1 MFTPDKRPD
10 NPDFWKMSQ
19 IIIDCDAQAEEQGL
33 EPVLDGY
40 VDKDALVYMANQRAY
55 RALNIQRESDLQD
68 EATRESV
75 SIIAAMWMDA
85 FIVGAKYERKTQDGT
100 ETGIGSPL
108 DPRL

>member
-1 MFTPDKRPD
+1 MYTPDKRPD
-10 NPDFWKMSQ
+10 HPDFWKMSQ

-33 EPVLDGY
+33 DEVLDGY

-55 RALNIQRESDLQD
+55 RALNIQRESELQD
-68 EATRESV
+68 AATRESV

-85 FIVGAKYERKTQDGT
+85 FIVGAKYERKIQDGT